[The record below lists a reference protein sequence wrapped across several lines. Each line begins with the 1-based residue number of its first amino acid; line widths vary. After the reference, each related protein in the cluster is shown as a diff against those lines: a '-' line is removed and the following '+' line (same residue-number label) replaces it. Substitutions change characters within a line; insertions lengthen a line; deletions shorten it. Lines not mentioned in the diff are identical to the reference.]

1 MAHDEKSDREILL
14 LMVQKLDMHLDHHE
28 KVHETIDK
36 RLDSHSS
43 QIKSIWGSGGLAA
56 AVAALFGLKGS

>member
-1 MAHDEKSDREILL
+1 MPHEDKTEREILL
-14 LMVQKLDMHLDHHE
+14 LLVQKVDTHLDYHE

-56 AVAALFGLKGS
+56 AVAALFGLKGN